1 MKRRNAEVRDYYR
14 LRYVGEPDYCAVT
27 QSLAHTV
34 VYARE
39 DDDSYRSEI
48 WVKDLESGQSVRVT
62 AGGGYECSPRLSED
76 GASLLFVSDV
86 SGTAQIYIAEGGG
99 SRERMGETCFSVPRP
114 LTHMRYG
121 VHGPRWSPDG
131 SRIAFLCDC
140 EPDLTDEFLTV
151 PLTETEREEVEAL
164 RSRRPVAITDYGY
177 KADED
182 GGFTETRTTH
192 LFVVD
197 AQSGQVRKLSD
208 GERDHVMPVW
218 SPDGRRILVTSNRQR
233 PREESIG
240 MDLFLI
246 DVETGEIRQLSKE
259 NWIAY
264 YPASFYPRFTPDG
277 RQVVFGALYPDLSGN
292 MPLTRLYRM
301 EAEPGAPEESI
312 WPESAPCHEAT
323 CFLYNGETMA
333 RGYEKGQ
340 VSEDGRY
347 LYFISGWKGEVNLY
361 RAAVTGE
368 PEIVQL
374 TKGAHYYSSMG
385 EIRGGRMALLKGDFT
400 HTARIVLYDTVTGEE
415 TVAVDS
421 NAWLPEEVALESPRE
436 MWIDTLDGM
445 SRVQGWVLPPMNRE
459 EGRRYPAVLYI
470 HGGPTPFY
478 GYGMTYEHEALAG
491 AGMAVIFCNPRGSS
505 GYGSEHESNRAAMD
519 GTAMYD
525 LLQFVRE
532 ACRRF
537 DFIDGERL
545 GVTGGS
551 YGGYMTNWIA
561 SHSRVFRAAVT
572 QRSIASELI
581 EYASADMAGSSAG
594 YRDFRDFMTHEIERS
609 PVAYADRIDIPF
621 LILHALGDMRCPV
634 EHAHQLFT
642 AVKDTHPD
650 LPVRM
655 VLFPGEN
662 HEMNNH
668 GSMSHRIRHYQEM
681 IDWFVRYL

>member
-1 MKRRNAEVRDYYR
+1 MKKRKAVLEDYYR
-14 LRYVGEPDYCAVT
+14 LRYLGQPDYCAAA
-27 QSLAHTV
+27 QRLAYTV
-34 VYARE
+34 AGADRE
-39 DDDSYRSEI
+39 TDGYSSEV
-48 WVKDLESGQSVRVT
+48 WVKDLGTGESRRVT
-62 AGGGYECSPRLSED
+62 AGGGYESSPRLSAD
-76 GASLLFVSDV
+76 GRRLLFLSDV
-86 SGTAQIYIAEGGG
+86 GGTAQIYVAEDKK
-99 SRERMGETCFSVPRP
+99 EPRP
-114 LTHMRYG
+114 LTHMRYD
-121 VHGPRWSPDG
+121 VHGPVWSPDG
-131 SRIAFLCDC
+131 GRIAFLCDC
-140 EPDLTDEFLTV
+140 EPELSEELLAV
-151 PLTETEREEVEAL
+151 PQSEEERAAEEAARAV
-164 RSRRPVAITDYGY
+164 RPVVITDYGF

-182 GGFTETRTTH
+182 AGFTEVRTTH
-192 LFVVD
+192 LFVVETVT
-197 AQSGQVRKLSD
+197 GQVRKLSD
-208 GERDHVMPVW
+208 GDRDHVMPAW
-218 SPDGRRILVTSNRQR
+218 SPDGTKLLVTSNRLR

-246 DVETGEIRQLSKE
+246 DVRSGEITQLSKE
-259 NWIAY
+259 NWIAF

-277 RQVVFGALYPDLSGN
+277 KSVVFGALYPDLSGN

-301 EAEPGAPEESI
+301 EAVPGAAEEGI
-312 WPESAPCHEAT
+312 WPEEAPCHEAT

-347 LYFISGWKGEVNLY
+347 LYFISGWQGEVNLY

-368 PEIVQL
+368 REIVQL
-374 TKGAHYYSSMG
+374 TRGGHYYSSMG
-385 EIRGGRMALLKGDFT
+385 EVQGGKMALLKGDFT
-400 HTARIVLYDTVTGEE
+400 HTAQIVLYDTKTGEE
-415 TVAVDS
+415 TVAVES
-421 NAWLPEEVALESPRE
+421 NEWLSREVELEEPLE
-436 MWIDTLDGM
+436 MWIDTLDGE
-445 SRVQGWVLPPMNRE
+445 SRVQGWVLPPMGRE
-459 EGRRYPAVLYI
+459 PGRKYPAVLYI
-470 HGGPTPFY
+470 HGGPMPFY
-478 GYGMTYEHEALAG
+478 GYAMTYEHEALAG

-505 GYGSEHESNRAAMD
+505 GYGPAHESNKAATD

-537 DFIDGERL
+537 DFIDPARL

-561 SHSRVFRAAVT
+561 SHSKVFKAAVT
-572 QRSIASELI
+572 QRSIANELI

-594 YRDFRDFMTHEIERS
+594 FADFQDFMMHEIERS

-655 VLFPGEN
+655 VLFPGGN

-668 GSMSHRIRHYQEM
+668 GRMSHRIRHYRET
-681 IDWFVRYL
+681 IDWFVKYL